1 MRKIFVAFDDTDN
14 LDGPY
19 GTGKVARWFL
29 DGLPEGLKARG
40 VVRQQLLVH
49 PGIPFTS
56 HNSAAC
62 IVLLDEGGSE
72 EPGLVEC
79 AAEHLRRHALPGSDP
94 GLCVA
99 AGDSPAME
107 RLASFG
113 LEAASRVLAQVE
125 AMEAA
130 RGAHLSG
137 HGGTNGGIIGAA
149 AAVGLTASGWH
160 GRFVEYGNLRK
171 LPETCTVKELN
182 EAGIR
187 VISTDRDSRVPCPG
201 HVVQSGG
208 WLRPHLAGH
217 APTRLVRPL
226 GDETWDP
233 LAGKRRVGEN
243 SSAGTI

>member
-29 DGLPEGLKARG
+29 DGLPEGLKAWG

-62 IVLLDEGGSE
+62 IVLLDEGGYE

-160 GRFVEYGNLRK
+160 GRFIEQGNLRK
-171 LPETCTVKELN
+171 LPETCTVKDLDA
-182 EAGIR
+182 AGIR
-187 VISTDRDSRVPCPG
+187 VLSIDRDSRIPCPN
-201 HVVQSGG
+201 HTVRSQG
-208 WLRPHLAGH
+208 WLRPHLIAH
-217 APTRLVRPL
+217 VPTLLVRPVEN
-226 GDETWDP
+226 ETWEP
-233 LAGKRRVGEN
+233 LAGKRVSREN
-243 SSAGTI
+243 SSVKTL